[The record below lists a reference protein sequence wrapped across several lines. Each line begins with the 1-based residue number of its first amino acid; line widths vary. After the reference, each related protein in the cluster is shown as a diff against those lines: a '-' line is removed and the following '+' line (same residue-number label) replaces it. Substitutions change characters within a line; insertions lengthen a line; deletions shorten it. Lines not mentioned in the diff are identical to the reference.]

1 MPLPPVG
8 VGAGRY
14 WGSAG
19 HRRADPRTKVT
30 VPAMLDIAY
39 LALMLACLAGCVF
52 LVDRLSR
59 SDESATSPGA
69 ASRDTAFPDAQSPT
83 TTGAGR

>member
-1 MPLPPVG
+1 
-8 VGAGRY
+8 
-14 WGSAG
+14 
-19 HRRADPRTKVT
+19 
-30 VPAMLDIAY
+30 MLDIAY
-39 LALMLACLAGCVF
+39 LALMLVCLAGCVF

-69 ASRDTAFPDAQSPT
+69 GSPDAAALDAASRDTASRDTAFPDAQSPT